1 MLLIKKVSK
10 LILGFLIIAF
20 GLFLMKEAN
29 IGMNPWSTFHYG
41 LSLKTNISFG
51 TISQIVGLFFIL
63 IGLFFKKKPSIGTIL
78 NMILIGLF
86 INTLDKYFPFV
97 IPDNFIL
104 QIIICLIGLIIFS
117 IGVYV
122 YLSCGLGAGPR
133 DGFMLGLVSSTN
145 LHIGYIKTIV
155 ESIVFIIGLL
165 LGAPFGLGSILTT
178 ILGGPLLHKIFKM
191 FNYIPEKQKQYSIK
205 ELLLK
210 K

>member
-1 MLLIKKVSK
+1 
-10 LILGFLIIAF
+10 
-20 GLFLMKEAN
+20 
-29 IGMNPWSTFHYG
+29 
-41 LSLKTNISFG
+41 
-51 TISQIVGLFFIL
+51 
-63 IGLFFKKKPSIGTIL
+63 
-78 NMILIGLF
+78 MILIGLF